1 MRRTI
6 RRGRLRT
13 EGKPELS
20 TNFSLKQNIPKRQDA
35 TVLLNKFLRRTPKK
49 KLAYQFYLAYQLADT
64 IYDNWDEIKRYY
76 NVYETKGFE
85 GLLDDKHFQHTL
97 SSVQSEIFWRAIST
111 YVPPSSQVEFKAFF
125 MPLFDKIT
133 EKEIEYVRRKL

>member
-6 RRGRLRT
+6 RRGRLRIK
-13 EGKPELS
+13 GKPELS

-35 TVLLNKFLRRTPKK
+35 TVLLNTFLRRTSKK
-49 KLAYQFYLAYQLADT
+49 ELAYQFYLAYQLADT
-64 IYDNWDEIKRYY
+64 IYDNWDEIKRCY

-85 GLLDDKHFQHTL
+85 ELLDDKHFQHTL
-97 SSVQSEIFWRAIST
+97 SSVQSEIFWRAINT
-111 YVPPSSQVEFKAFF
+111 YVPSSSQVEFKAFLV
-125 MPLFDKIT
+125 PLFDKIT

>member
-1 MRRTI
+1 MRRI
-6 RRGRLRT
+6 RRVRLRT

-20 TNFSLKQNIPKRQDA
+20 TNFSLKQNITKRQDA
-35 TVLLNKFLRRTPKK
+35 TVLLNTFLRRTSKK
-49 KLAYQFYLAYQLADT
+49 ELAYQFYLAYQLADT

-111 YVPPSSQVEFKAFF
+111 YVPSSSQVEFKAFF